1 MSEGTGEYFIIII
14 TLYRERVII
23 ISPTDTDR
31 IVQSIRRFTIEE
43 VGTKEWLVQHQNI
56 QKLNLQEH
64 QNAIANSDP
73 YVMESCLTYEK
84 MEDLLH
90 EMILCEAWRE
100 KVFPKVRNEVI
111 EKSPLVGYFIL
122 FEEATLINFFE
133 VCLFYESSC
142 LSLGDSIID
151 LIDYCVR
158 KIRYLN
164 SSDLRDYLDKDDE
177 DEDDNGE
184 EEEGD
189 GEENNKGKWKKDDT
203 IDQQKRDIEYQSAV
217 AV

>member
-1 MSEGTGEYFIIII
+1 MSTDATEYFIIII
-14 TLYRERVII
+14 TIFRERAII
-23 ISPTDTDR
+23 ISPSDTDR

-43 VGTKEWLVQHQNI
+43 VGTKEWLVQHENI

-64 QNAIANSDP
+64 QNAISNSDP

-100 KVFPKVRNEVI
+100 KVFPNVRTQVI

-133 VCLFYESSC
+133 VCLFYENSC
-142 LSLGDSIID
+142 VSLGDSIID

-164 SSDLRDYLDKDDE
+164 SSDLRDYLDNEDNDDDE
-177 DEDDNGE
+177 E
-184 EEEGD
+184 EKAKQ
-189 GEENNKGKWKKDDT
+189 NDT
-203 IDQQKRDIEYQSAV
+203 IDNQKREIEYQSAV
-217 AV
+217 AVYIIIIIISLFI